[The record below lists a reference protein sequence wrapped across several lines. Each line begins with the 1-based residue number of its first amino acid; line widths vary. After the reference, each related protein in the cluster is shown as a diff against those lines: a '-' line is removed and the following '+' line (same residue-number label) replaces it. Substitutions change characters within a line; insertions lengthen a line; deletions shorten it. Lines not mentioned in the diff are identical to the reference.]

1 MANAH
6 HTIRLLPMISVDDV
20 MTLKS
25 MGLIGKLKRGIVEGA
40 VLLFKNTRETNGFV
54 IMLRGSA
61 RAKLLSPSV
70 LDRSVLE
77 ITAKNL
83 IYTMYKAVP
92 LEIDLE
98 PLYSAE
104 ELAHARS

>member
-6 HTIRLLPMISVDDV
+6 HTIRMLPMISVEDV

-25 MGLIGKLKRGIVEGA
+25 MGLIGKLKRGITEGT
-40 VLLFKNTRETNGFV
+40 VLLYKNARETNGFV
-54 IMLRGSA
+54 VMLRGSA

-70 LDRSVLE
+70 LDRDVLE
-77 ITAKNL
+77 ITAKNM

-104 ELAHARS
+104 ELADAR